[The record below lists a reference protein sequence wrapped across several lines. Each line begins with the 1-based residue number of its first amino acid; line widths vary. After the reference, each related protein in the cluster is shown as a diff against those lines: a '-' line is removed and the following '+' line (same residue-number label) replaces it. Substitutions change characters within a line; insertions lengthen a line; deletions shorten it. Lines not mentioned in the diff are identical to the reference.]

1 MNEDIIQALQEEKKI
16 LESKIKYL
24 PEGEPYILK
33 LQQYIQN
40 IDADIANLS
49 KA

>member
-1 MNEDIIQALQEEKKI
+1 MNEDIIKALQEERKV

-33 LQQYIQN
+33 LQGYIEA
-40 IDADIANLS
+40 IDQEILELNN
-49 KA
+49 